1 MRAISIAATSAAVA
15 ATLAAACGS
24 SNPEPVAP
32 PPPAPSAS
40 VAAAPRTPPGPPKV
54 ETTLASVGLDGT
66 AIDRSVDPCTDFY
79 QFACGKWLERT
90 EIPPDKS
97 KWARSFS
104 EIFEKNEAEL
114 RDILEAAA
122 KNPGDDPV
130 SKKIGAYYSACMDEP
145 GIEKAGIK
153 PIAKLL
159 AEAKKVRDPK
169 SMTALVTEL
178 HKNKIWALFDV
189 SSSQDFKDATK
200 EIASL
205 DQNGL
210 GLPDRDYYTK
220 DDDDSKKIR
229 ARYVEHVGKMMQLAG
244 MTKKQADKAA
254 ADVLKIETELAKIS
268 KTRVERRDPKGMYNK
283 IDRAGVVKAAP
294 AFGWDAYFKGIGFP
308 DLQEISVTSVPYFE
322 GLEKVL
328 GAFKPAE
335 WQSYFEWQIVHRA
348 APALSKAFV
357 DENFAM
363 DQALTGVKEL
373 PKRWKRCV
381 ESTDRGLG
389 ELLAQ
394 PYVKASF
401 PGDSKVAAEQM
412 VHEISAAFGHEV
424 DKLDW
429 MDDATKKRA
438 LEKLADMAYLIGYP
452 DKWKEYDFAI
462 DPKAYAANVLA
473 SRAWDLHRDLAKIG
487 KPVDRKEW
495 QMTPPTVN
503 AYYDPQMN
511 HMVFPAGILQPP
523 FYSSKYAIAVNL
535 GGMGMVV
542 GHELTHGFD
551 DEGSQFDGKG
561 NLDNWWAPEVGEKF
575 RGKTSCIADEY
586 GSFETVPGV
595 KLNGKLTLGEN
606 IADNGGILLAYEAYK
621 TLRDGAK
628 EAYVA
633 DGFSEDQQFFL
644 ATGQAWC
651 SKQRDEYAKMAAQV
665 DPHSPPKFRVNGSLS
680 NLKPFWD
687 AFSCKEG
694 TPMHPAKA
702 CKVW

>member
-1 MRAISIAATSAAVA
+1 MRVALLAATSAAVA

-24 SNPEPVAP
+24 SNPPPAAP
-32 PPPAPSAS
+32 PPPASSAI
-40 VAAAPRTPPGPPKV
+40 AAVPAPAGPPAV
-54 ETTLASVGLDGT
+54 TTTLEAVGLDG
-66 AIDRSVDPCTDFY
+66 AALDRSVDPCTDFY
-79 QFACGKWLERT
+79 QFACGKWLEKT

-122 KNPGDDPV
+122 KDPGDDPV
-130 SKKIGAYYSACMDEP
+130 SKKLGAYYGACMDEP
-145 GIEKAGIK
+145 AIEKAGVK

-159 AEAKKVRDPK
+159 AQAKTVRDAK
-169 SMTALVTEL
+169 SITKLVVEL
-178 HKNKIWALFDV
+178 HRHKIWALFDV

-220 DDDDSKKIR
+220 EDDDSKKLR
-229 ARYVEHVGKMMQLAG
+229 ARYVEHVAKMMTLAG
-244 MTKKQADKAA
+244 MPKGRAATA
-254 ADVLKIETELAKIS
+254 ADDVMKIETALAEVS
-268 KTRVERRDPKGMYNK
+268 KTRVERRNPQGMYNK
-283 IDRAGVVKAAP
+283 IDRAGVAKAAP
-294 AFGWDAYFKGIGFP
+294 SFGWDAYFEGLGFP
-308 DLQEISVTSVPYFE
+308 QIQEVSVTSVPYFE

-328 GAFKPAE
+328 GSFAPAA
-335 WQSYFEWQIVHRA
+335 WRNYFQWQIVHRA
-348 APALSKAFV
+348 APVLSKAFV

-373 PKRWKRCV
+373 PTRWKRCV
-381 ESTDRGLG
+381 ESTDRSLG

-394 PYVKASF
+394 PYVKKSF
-401 PGDSKVAAEQM
+401 PGESKVAAEQM
-412 VHEISAAFGHEV
+412 VREISAAFGHEV
-424 DKLDW
+424 QKLDW
-429 MDDATKKRA
+429 MDEATKKRA
-438 LEKLADMAYLIGYP
+438 LEKLGDMAYLIGYP

-462 DPKAYAANVLA
+462 DPKAFAADVLA
-473 SRAWDLHRDLAKIG
+473 ARAWDLQRDLSKIG

-523 FYSSKYAIAVNL
+523 FYSPKFGVAVNL

-561 NLDNWWAPEVGEKF
+561 NLENWWAPSVGEKF
-575 RGKTSCIADEY
+575 HAKTGCIADEY
-586 GSFETVPGV
+586 GGFETLPGV
-595 KLNGKLTLGEN
+595 KLNGELTLGEN
-606 IADNGGILLAYEAYK
+606 IADNGGILLAYSAYK
-621 TLRDGAK
+621 TLRSGAK

-633 DGFSEDQQFFL
+633 DGFTEDQQFFL
-644 ATGQAWC
+644 ATGQVWC
-651 SKQRDEYAKMAAQV
+651 SKYRDEYAKMAAQV

-680 NLKPFWD
+680 NLAPFWE